1 MSGLEFE
8 TSWIPTMGIGELS
21 GMPDEM
27 LVLRGVGGGG
37 GSQLAIN
44 RHPIRG
50 AKSFSWSLH
59 ALETGMSSR

>member
-27 LVLRGVGGGG
+27 LLLRGVGGEGVNLRLTG
-37 GSQLAIN
+37 IPS
-44 RHPIRG
+44 G
-50 AKSFSWSLH
+50 ARNHSPGHFMLWKP
-59 ALETGMSSR
+59 G

>member
-1 MSGLEFE
+1 
-8 TSWIPTMGIGELS
+8 MGIGELS

-27 LVLRGVGGGG
+27 LLLRGGGG
-37 GSQLAIN
+37 GKLAIN

>member
-1 MSGLEFE
+1 
-8 TSWIPTMGIGELS
+8 MGIGELS

-27 LVLRGVGGGG
+27 LLLRGGGG
-37 GSQLAIN
+37 GSKLAIN

>member
-1 MSGLEFE
+1 MD
-8 TSWIPTMGIGELS
+8 IGELS

-37 GSQLAIN
+37 GGSKLAIN

>member
-1 MSGLEFE
+1 
-8 TSWIPTMGIGELS
+8 MGIGELS

-27 LVLRGVGGGG
+27 LVLRGVG

>member
-1 MSGLEFE
+1 
-8 TSWIPTMGIGELS
+8 MGIDELS

-37 GSQLAIN
+37 GSKLAIN

>member
-37 GSQLAIN
+37 EGVNLRLTGIPS
-44 RHPIRG
+44 G
-50 AKSFSWSLH
+50 ARSHSLGRFM
-59 ALETGMSSR
+59 LWKPG